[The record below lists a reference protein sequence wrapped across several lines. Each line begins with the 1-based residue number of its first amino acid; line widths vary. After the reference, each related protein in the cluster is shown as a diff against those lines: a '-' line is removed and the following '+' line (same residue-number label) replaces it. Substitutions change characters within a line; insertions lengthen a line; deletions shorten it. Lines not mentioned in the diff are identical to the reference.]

1 MKQYMPM
8 KPTKHGFSVWV
19 RANSENGYVYQLEC
33 YTGKQGSTV
42 KFELRWSQ
50 DLLGPCRSSRRCVYR
65 QLFSGVPLFRKLKDD
80 GIYTTGTMRSNR
92 KMS

>member
-19 RANSENGYVYQLEC
+19 RADSENGYVYQLEC

-50 DLLGPCRSSRRCVYR
+50 DLLGPCRSSRRCVYG
-65 QLFSGVPLFRKLKDD
+65 QLFQWCTTFSKADD
-80 GIYTTGTMRSNR
+80 GICTTGTM
-92 KMS
+92 